1 MDFYDHVA
9 GVRSNNICAKGT
21 LQQQLPTTITLWL
34 YIGHEHQAHIDRV
47 VDIEKASSRHMS
59 HRHSVSI
66 RYYRLG
72 NRRWEAVA
80 IHAVIAEVT
89 DSVSFEMQHN

>member
-1 MDFYDHVA
+1 M
-9 GVRSNNICAKGT
+9 
-21 LQQQLPTTITLWL
+21 
-34 YIGHEHQAHIDRV
+34 
-47 VDIEKASSRHMS
+47 
-59 HRHSVSI
+59 SI

-72 NRRWEAVA
+72 NHRREEAVA